1 MRTRNDTNLENRSYG
16 PISIQEQPCEIWAE
30 NARRRRDRVDSG
42 RKSENR
48 EDEPR
53 LRSRLPPAGFPEA
66 HHLAGDGH
74 AGPLHAVPVGV
85 MGTPDNLAV
94 PFFLHF
100 PAADIGSRGDRE
112 PSRFTSVLERLCV
125 HT

>member
-1 MRTRNDTNLENRSYG
+1 MKYG
-16 PISIQEQPCEIWAE
+16 QKTPGGDAIASIQAE
-30 NARRRRDRVDSG
+30 RA
-42 RKSENR
+42 KNR

-94 PFFLHF
+94 SFFLHF
-100 PAADIGSRGDRE
+100 PPADIGSRGDRE